1 LATRQRA
8 GRPHVE
14 YSLAPF
20 EQRVFEIINAVRE
33 EEGLPLVKA

>member
-1 LATRQRA
+1 MMDNSRLVQEF
-8 GRPHVE
+8 E

-20 EQRVFEIINAVRE
+20 EQRVFEIINAIRE